1 MTVRVENVSK
11 WALHHC
17 SFELPAGSV
26 TALVGANGA
35 GKTTLLN
42 ILAGHL
48 PADFGHVAV
57 AGRVAFVPQDKP
69 MYKGFTPLDV
79 LKFGGHMNK
88 VWDEYRA
95 HSWLHRY
102 RVPLKLRC
110 GDLSGGQR
118 AHVAFALALGSRPD
132 VLLLDEPLAEL
143 DPLARRKV
151 VRDLLAEVADT
162 GMTLL
167 YSTHVVAELGGVAD
181 RLLLLSD
188 GKLLVD
194 GDTDELLG
202 EHLEIVGP
210 AADEPPVAGEVV
222 LARHQQRQSSF
233 VVRCPE
239 SAVVEEPWTA
249 RPVTLEELVVAH
261 LEAAA

>member
-1 MTVRVENVSK
+1 MTVRVAGVSK
-11 WALHHC
+11 WVLRNCA
-17 SFELPAGSV
+17 FELPDGGV

-48 PADFGHVAV
+48 TADSGHVAV
-57 AGRVAFVPQDKP
+57 AGRVAFVAQDKP

-79 LKFGGHMNK
+79 LRFGGHMNK
-88 VWDEYRA
+88 AWDEYKA

-102 RVPLKLRC
+102 KVPLKRRC
-110 GDLSGGQR
+110 GELSAGQR

-132 VLLLDEPLAEL
+132 VLLLDEPLSEL
-143 DPLARRKV
+143 DPLARRRV

-181 RLLLLSD
+181 RLLLLSN
-188 GKLLVD
+188 GKLIVD

-202 EHLEIVGP
+202 QHVEITGP
-210 AADEPPVAGEVV
+210 AADEPPVRGDVV
-222 LARHQQRQSSF
+222 LAKHYDRQSTF
-233 VVRCPE
+233 LVRCHE
-239 SAVVEEPWTA
+239 EAVTEEPWSA

-261 LEAAA
+261 LEAVA